1 MSTVSPSTARKTVAV
16 ATAGSARA
24 GKSAVGAAQPV
35 TATNTTAAAAN
46 PHVRRMGTGCG
57 IAPTRRLT
65 PHTGRPTEAR
75 EFCCLERSP
84 GREVSERRRQRRGKW
99 TGLFDAFER
108 GVT

>member
-46 PHVRRMGTGCG
+46 PHVRRMGTECG
-57 IAPTRRLT
+57 IAPTRQLDATYRPPDRSSGILLPRAQSRSGSVRAAQAAPRQVDWLVRRL
-65 PHTGRPTEAR
+65 
-75 EFCCLERSP
+75 
-84 GREVSERRRQRRGKW
+84 
-99 TGLFDAFER
+99 
-108 GVT
+108 